1 MATENRLPQTTVLQR
16 GVEQPNGVG
25 VVMQRGSFNVRERKS
40 NVDSLT
46 WTMARTGSQC
56 TDKVAVMKNVGL
68 CADFHGQF
76 WLLGFD

>member
-46 WTMARTGSQC
+46 WTIWLAQ
-56 TDKVAVMKNVGL
+56 VANVL
-68 CADFHGQF
+68 IK
-76 WLLGFD
+76 LLL